1 MTLKKLLLSLI
12 IIIGL
17 LGLFSFGFFYEL
29 LPTLTNK
36 DQVVTVPD
44 IRGMTLDEAADF
56 LKSKDLDFSVSDTAY
71 NLDKPPL
78 TILEHYP
85 RPNSKV
91 KVNRK
96 INLIVNAQN
105 PPTVLFPDLNG
116 FSFEFAQ
123 RQLRTFDL
131 RLGTIQYK
139 PDIAHNAVLESKVKG
154 QTILPGQRIT
164 KGTTIDLIIGS
175 PNDKFPMPDFQEMEL
190 DEVETLIAGLN
201 LKVID
206 LHNVNDDY
214 KKDNIVQRQ
223 FPQAGDTVRHGDKIE
238 LWIYNLKRQE

>member
-1 MTLKKLLLSLI
+1 MTLKKLLIILI
-12 IIIGL
+12 LIVGL
-17 LGLFSFGFFYEL
+17 LGLLSFGFFYKL
-29 LPTLTNK
+29 LPALTNK

-44 IRGMTLDEAADF
+44 IRGMTLNEAADF
-56 LKSKDLDFSVSDTAY
+56 LKSKDLDFSISDTAF

-96 INLIVNAQN
+96 INLVLNAQN

-123 RQLRTFDL
+123 RQLKTFDL

-139 PDIAHNAVLESKVKG
+139 PDIAHNAVLESRVKG
-154 QTILPGQRIT
+154 QTIVSGQRIS

-190 DEVETLIAGLN
+190 DDVETVTAGLN
-201 LKVID
+201 LKIIE
-206 LHNVNDDY
+206 LHNVSDNY
-214 KKDNIVQRQ
+214 KKENLILKQL
-223 FPQAGDTVRHGDKIE
+223 PPAGDTVRHGDKIE
-238 LWIYNLKRQE
+238 LWIYNLKRQ